1 MTNIKYSIG
10 EVAKKFNLSA
20 STLRYYDKE
29 GLFPNLE
36 RLESGIRS
44 FSDIDLGSLK
54 IIECLKNTGMPI
66 KDIKVFIDWCGQ
78 GDATLSERYE
88 MFIERK
94 IIMDEQIASLQK
106 TLEVIDYKCWYYKT
120 ALEAGTEK
128 VHAKTNQQGTEE
140 VRS

>member
-1 MTNIKYSIG
+1 MKYSIG
-10 EVAKKFNLSA
+10 EVSKKFNLAA

-36 RLESGIRS
+36 RSESSIRS

-66 KDIKVFIDWCGQ
+66 KNIKVFIDWCGQ
-78 GDATLSERYE
+78 GDATLRERYE
-88 MFIERK
+88 LFIERK
-94 IIMDEQIASLQK
+94 IIMDEQITSLQK
-106 TLEVIDYKCWYYKT
+106 TLEVIDYKCWYYQT

-128 VHAKTNQQGTEE
+128 IHDKATQQGAEE
-140 VRS
+140 VIS

>member
-1 MTNIKYSIG
+1 MKYSIG

-29 GLFPNLE
+29 GLFPNLQ
-36 RLESGIRS
+36 RSESGIRS
-44 FSDIDLGSLK
+44 FSDIDLRSLK

-66 KDIKVFIDWCGQ
+66 KDIKVFVDWCGQ
-78 GDATLSERYE
+78 GDTTLHERYE

-94 IIMDEQIASLQK
+94 IIIDEQIASLQK
-106 TLEVIDYKCWYYKT
+106 TLEVIDYKCWYYQT

-128 VHAKTNQQGTEE
+128 IHDKVNQQGSED
-140 VRS
+140 VIS

>member
-1 MTNIKYSIG
+1 MKYSIG
-10 EVAKKFNLSA
+10 DVAKKFDLSA

-36 RLESGIRS
+36 RSESGIRS
-44 FSDIDLGSLK
+44 FSDIDLGSVQ

-88 MFIERK
+88 LFIERK
-94 IIMDEQIASLQK
+94 KIIDEQIASLQK
-106 TLEVIDYKCWYYKT
+106 TLEVIDYKCWYYQT

-128 VHAKTNQQGTEE
+128 IHLKVD
-140 VRS
+140 

>member
-1 MTNIKYSIG
+1 MKYSIG

-120 ALEAGTEK
+120 ALEVGTEK

>member
-1 MTNIKYSIG
+1 MKYLIG
-10 EVAKKFNLSA
+10 EVAKKFNISA

-36 RLESGIRS
+36 RSESGIRS

-66 KDIKVFIDWCGQ
+66 KNIKVFIDWCGQ
-78 GDATLSERYE
+78 GDATLRERYK

-94 IIMDEQIASLQK
+94 AIMDEQIASLQK
-106 TLEVIDYKCWYYKT
+106 TLEVIDYKCWYYQT
-120 ALEAGTEK
+120 ALKAGTEK
-128 VHAKTNQQGTEE
+128 IHAKTNLQGTEE
-140 VRS
+140 VTS

>member
-1 MTNIKYSIG
+1 MKYSIG
-10 EVAKKFNLSA
+10 EVSKKFNLSA
-20 STLRYYDKE
+20 STIRYYDKE

-36 RLESGIRS
+36 RSESGIRS
-44 FSDIDLGSLK
+44 FADIDLGSLK

-66 KDIKVFIDWCGQ
+66 KEIKVFIDWCGR
-78 GDATLSERYE
+78 GDETLRERYE

-94 IIMDEQIASLQK
+94 IIMDEQIASLHK

-128 VHAKTNQQGTEE
+128 IHAKTNQQGTEE
-140 VRS
+140 VTS

>member
-1 MTNIKYSIG
+1 MKYSIG
-10 EVAKKFNLSA
+10 DVAKKFKLSA

-36 RLESGIRS
+36 RSESGIRS
-44 FSDIDLGSLK
+44 FSDIDLGSLQ

-78 GDATLSERYE
+78 GDSTLSERYE
-88 MFIERK
+88 LFIGRKK
-94 IIMDEQIASLQK
+94 IIDEQIESLQK
-106 TLEVIDYKCWYYKT
+106 TLEVIDYKCWYYQT

-128 VHAKTNQQGTEE
+128 IHLKAD
-140 VRS
+140 

>member
-1 MTNIKYSIG
+1 MKYSIG
-10 EVAKKFNLSA
+10 EVSKKINLSA

-29 GLFPNLE
+29 GLFPNLK
-36 RLESGIRS
+36 RSESGIRS
-44 FSDIDLGSLK
+44 FSDIELGSLK

-66 KDIKVFIDWCGQ
+66 KDIKVFIDWCEE

-94 IIMDEQIASLQK
+94 TIMDEQIAALHK

-128 VHAKTNQQGTEE
+128 IHDKTNQQGIEK
-140 VRS
+140 VVS

>member
-1 MTNIKYSIG
+1 MKYSIG

-36 RLESGIRS
+36 RSESGIRS
-44 FSDIDLGSLK
+44 FSDTDLGSLK

-66 KDIKVFIDWCGQ
+66 KNIKEFIDWCGQ
-78 GDATLSERYE
+78 GDATLHERYE

-106 TLEVIDYKCWYYKT
+106 TLKVIDYKCWYYQT
-120 ALEAGTEK
+120 ALAAGTEK
-128 VHAKTNQQGTEE
+128 IHAKTNQQGTEE
-140 VRS
+140 VIS

>member
-1 MTNIKYSIG
+1 MKYSIG

-29 GLFPNLE
+29 GLFPNLK
-36 RLESGIRS
+36 RSESGIRS

-94 IIMDEQIASLQK
+94 IIMDEQIATLQK

-128 VHAKTNQQGTEE
+128 IHAKSNQKGTKE
-140 VRS
+140 VIS

>member
-1 MTNIKYSIG
+1 MKYSIG

>member
-1 MTNIKYSIG
+1 MKYSIG
-10 EVAKKFNLSA
+10 EVAKEFNLSA

-29 GLFPNLE
+29 GLFPNLK
-36 RLESGIRS
+36 RSESGIRS

-66 KDIKVFIDWCGQ
+66 KDIKEFIDWCGQ

-106 TLEVIDYKCWYYKT
+106 THGICKYPFWCSYDCERYYC
-120 ALEAGTEK
+120 
-128 VHAKTNQQGTEE
+128 
-140 VRS
+140 